1 MCQRTAWHVASMD
14 AVHMIQNM
22 HMQAKRAWKAL
33 GNHMRYLHHLNERGA
48 RALLLAALI
57 ELRALRRQLE
67 PRVITTVRLRHRLA

>member
-1 MCQRTAWHVASMD
+1 
-14 AVHMIQNM
+14 
-22 HMQAKRAWKAL
+22 
-33 GNHMRYLHHLNERGA
+33 MRYLHHLNERGA